1 MGGLFSPAYRL
12 SPLSSK
18 PPNFLDMSFHPTQ
31 PLLANGHQ
39 AQSVVE
45 AEATADALRLKISVL
60 ETMLA
65 KSVVREMEN
74 RLGMESLKRT
84 HEAERTRL
92 GNANA
97 KLLREFAST
106 HPKIRPLTRP
116 NFPQMLFCG

>member
-1 MGGLFSPAYRL
+1 
-12 SPLSSK
+12 
-18 PPNFLDMSFHPTQ
+18 MSFHPTQ

-39 AQSVVE
+39 AQAVIE
-45 AEATADALRLKISVL
+45 AEATADAAALRLKISVL

-65 KSVVREMEN
+65 ESTVRETTHRFE
-74 RLGMESLKRT
+74 MESLKRT

-106 HPKIRPLTRP
+106 HPKILPLTRP
-116 NFPQMLFCG
+116 NFPQILFCGLFISGLSQ